1 MSKQGIIEW
10 AEELA
15 KDLLADVALS
25 TTRMEHVRV
34 TSRANAAQN
43 LLQALKDNEK
53 DDSIDSNAGL
63 EPLV

>member
-1 MSKQGIIEW
+1 MSKQGIIEL

-25 TTRMEHVRV
+25 STRMEHVRV

-43 LLQALKDNEK
+43 LLQALKEDEN
-53 DDSIDSNAGL
+53 DSSTGQ
-63 EPLV
+63 EPLA

>member
-1 MSKQGIIEW
+1 MSKQGIIEL

-43 LLQALKDNEK
+43 LLQALKENEN
-53 DDSIDSNAGL
+53 DATANPEFVI
-63 EPLV
+63 

>member
-1 MSKQGIIEW
+1 MSKQGIIEL

>member
-1 MSKQGIIEW
+1 MSKQGIIEL

-43 LLQALKDNEK
+43 LLQALKDSEK
-53 DDSIDSNAGL
+53 DDSDDSNTKL
-63 EPLV
+63 EFLI

>member
-1 MSKQGIIEW
+1 MNKQGIIEL

-25 TTRMEHVRV
+25 STRMEHVRV

-43 LLQALKDNEK
+43 LLKALKEDEN
-53 DDSIDSNAGL
+53 DSSTKQQ
-63 EPLV
+63 PLA